1 MLSTVKH
8 PTNIVFLFM
17 QIHSSTEVCVF
28 LQYVTFCA
36 QHILTVICDAYT
48 VVDKVE
54 TILKSYNMKKKLSTC
69 SILLISLLKLVAD
82 LLRVIF
88 FEEHFGE

>member
-36 QHILTVICDAYT
+36 QHILTVIYDAYT

-54 TILKSYNMKKKLSTC
+54 IILKSYIKKLSTF
-69 SILLISLLKLVAD
+69 SMLLISLLKLVAD

>member
-1 MLSTVKH
+1 M
-8 PTNIVFLFM
+8 
-17 QIHSSTEVCVF
+17 
-28 LQYVTFCA
+28 Y
-36 QHILTVICDAYT
+36 DAYT

-69 SILLISLLKLVAD
+69 SMLSISLVKLVAD

>member
-1 MLSTVKH
+1 M
-8 PTNIVFLFM
+8 
-17 QIHSSTEVCVF
+17 
-28 LQYVTFCA
+28 Y
-36 QHILTVICDAYT
+36 DAYT

-54 TILKSYNMKKKLSTC
+54 TILKSHNMKKKLSTC
-69 SILLISLLKLVAD
+69 SLLLISLVKLVAD

>member
-1 MLSTVKH
+1 M
-8 PTNIVFLFM
+8 
-17 QIHSSTEVCVF
+17 
-28 LQYVTFCA
+28 Y
-36 QHILTVICDAYT
+36 DAYT

-69 SILLISLLKLVAD
+69 SMLSISLLKLVAD

-88 FEEHFGE
+88 FEEHFGEWQARYQFRWEQEKMYASSSEHFWGEGGWWWKW

>member
-8 PTNIVFLFM
+8 PTNIVFLLM

-28 LQYVTFCA
+28 LQYVKFCA
-36 QHILTVICDAYT
+36 QHILTVIYDAYT

-69 SILLISLLKLVAD
+69 SMLLILKLVAD